1 MVSSGG
7 FRATW
12 ECGGWGGGG
21 VYGTL
26 FHLASKTWN
35 ENETMVARRKMAVVI
50 MGLFSLRMRVIGNKS
65 SDK

>member
-12 ECGGWGGGG
+12 ECVGLGGGG
-21 VYGTL
+21 YGTL
-26 FHLASKTWN
+26 FHLASTTWN

-50 MGLFSLRMRVIGNKS
+50 MALFSLRMRVIGNKS